1 MAGSINKVILVGNLG
16 TNPETRQFPNGKKVC
31 TLSLATSQSWKDR
44 QTGEQKEN
52 TQWHSVSI
60 WDANIIKFAENY
72 LQKGSKVYVEGKL
85 ETSKWQ
91 DASGNDRYKTE
102 VAVRPYSGKIESLSS
117 QPVESGFASTVQNS
131 TPKRRSEPNDTPWP
145 EPPF

>member
-1 MAGSINKVILVGNLG
+1 MVGSVNKVLLVGNLG
-16 TNPETRQFPNGKKVC
+16 TNPETRQFPNGNKVC
-31 TLSLATSQSWKDR
+31 TLSLATSQSWKDL

-72 LQKGSKVYVEGKL
+72 LQKGSKIYVEGKL

-91 DASGNDRYKTE
+91 DASGYDRYKTE
-102 VAVRPYSGKIESLSS
+102 IAVRPYSGKIESLSS

-131 TPKRRSEPNDTPWP
+131 TPERRSEPNEPPWP

>member
-1 MAGSINKVILVGNLG
+1 MVGSVNKVLLVGNLG

-52 TQWHSVSI
+52 TQW
-60 WDANIIKFAENY
+60 
-72 LQKGSKVYVEGKL
+72 
-85 ETSKWQ
+85 Q

-131 TPKRRSEPNDTPWP
+131 TPERRSEPN
-145 EPPF
+145 EPHGLNHPSKFR

>member
-1 MAGSINKVILVGNLG
+1 MVGSVNKVILIGNLG
-16 TNPETRQFPNGKKVC
+16 TNPETRQFPNGNKVC
-31 TLSLATSQSWKDR
+31 ALSLATSQSWKDR

-52 TQWHSVSI
+52 TQWHSISI

-102 VAVRPYSGKIESLSS
+102 VAVRPFSGKVESLSS
-117 QPVESGFASTVQNS
+117 QSADSDFASTAPNP
-131 TPKRRSEPNDTPWP
+131 TPERRSEPNEPPWP